1 MSLAI
6 AIPAAIASAVA
17 YGASTAVE
25 HSAANNAV
33 NNAAGPAGEVDAG
46 GLLKLIKNPRW
57 LLGMAGDTLG
67 LVLQVVAISTG
78 PVVLVQPLLVFA
90 LPISLPIAY
99 WLGGPKPGRKQYIA
113 CAWIAAGL
121 AAFFVIVGNPG
132 DASTLPIRSAIIC
145 VIVAAVAGIGA
156 LAALRGRTGTVKA
169 AIFGVVAGA
178 WFGLVAVLLDAAAA
192 AWQSNGVAAF
202 GHALGLVP
210 LIGLIL
216 LGGASIALTQAAFQV
231 GALGASFPANLTA
244 DPVMAVVLGAVLLH
258 ETVPSAPWALIAYVA
273 CLAAILYG
281 AIRLAAEPAKEAMDA
296 NEAVSQ

>member
-1 MSLAI
+1 MSLLI
-6 AIPAAIASAVA
+6 AIPAGIASAIA

-25 HSAANNAV
+25 HSAANNEV
-33 NNAAGPAGEVDAG
+33 NNVDAPAGEVDAG
-46 GLLKLIKNPRW
+46 GLLKLIRNPRW

-78 PVVLVQPLLVFA
+78 PVVLIQPLLIFA

-99 WLGGPKPGRKQYIA
+99 WLGGPKPGRKQYTA

-132 DASTLPIRSAIIC
+132 DAATLPIRSAIIC
-145 VIVAAVAGIGA
+145 VVVAAVAGLGA
-156 LAALRGRTGTVKA
+156 LAAVRGRTGTVKA

-192 AWQSNGVAAF
+192 AWQDHGVAAF

-244 DPVMAVVLGAVLLH
+244 DPVMAVVLGAALLH
-258 ETVPSAPWALIAYVA
+258 ETVPSSPWALIAYAA
-273 CLAAILYG
+273 CLGAILYG
-281 AIRLAAEPAKEAMDA
+281 AIRLAAEPAKLVQQEAG
-296 NEAVSQ
+296 S